1 MINNHKQE
9 LRKRPTYDEMLK
21 QAITSKMKTT
31 VILKKYKKYMLLNN
45 FDFDKMD
52 LMNYKNKERYMN
64 AQVMMADASP
74 EARELRD
81 KATQT
86 LNKEN
91 KATQTDLPNDKA
103 TQTYNFDDMT
113 KILGG
118 SSKSFKSKL
127 ITKAEA
133 EAIAFTYDPDLYDDD
148 DDDDDD
154 KNDDD
159 IDKYRKKL
167 FILMRIIEFMMRS
180 GFSIGQI
187 VAHLTY
193 HTTLTTIQGSELLVN
208 LTMNSLVTSYDIAT
222 AIMNWLNTNVSEEVE
237 LNTSPPISV
246 NSSPPVELSS
256 IADDEQSSSSPITVN
271 SSSTHTVNSSSS
283 EENSNYEIAPP
294 TEIPI
299 PTDAESENEDK
310 DKDKNKEK
318 Q

>member
-1 MINNHKQE
+1 MIKNRKHE

-64 AQVMMADASP
+64 AEVMMA
-74 EARELRD
+74 D

-91 KATQTDLPNDKA
+91 KATQTDLPNDKE

-113 KILGG
+113 KLLGG

-133 EAIAFTYDPDLYDDD
+133 EAEAFTYDPDLYDDN

-154 KNDDD
+154 KKDDD

-167 FILMRIIEFMMRS
+167 FMLMRIIEFMMRS

-222 AIMNWLNTNVSEEVE
+222 AIMNWLNTNVSEEVD
-237 LNTSPPISV
+237 LNTEPPVSV
-246 NSSPPVELSS
+246 HSSP
-256 IADDEQSSSSPITVN
+256 PITVN

-283 EENSNYEIAPP
+283 SEENVNYEIAPL
-294 TEIPI
+294 TDIPV
-299 PTDAESENEDK
+299 PTDAESEDEDK

-318 Q
+318 NN

>member
-45 FDFDKMD
+45 VDFDKMD

-64 AQVMMADASP
+64 AKVMMA
-74 EARELRD
+74 D

-91 KATQTDLPNDKA
+91 KSTQTDLPNDKA

-133 EAIAFTYDPDLYDDD
+133 EAIASTYDPDLYDDD
-148 DDDDDD
+148 DDDDD
-154 KNDDD
+154 KKDDD

-167 FILMRIIEFMMRS
+167 FILMRIIEFMLRT

-187 VAHLTY
+187 AAHLTY

-222 AIMNWLNTNVSEEVE
+222 AIMSWLNTNVSQEIE
-237 LNTSPPISV
+237 LNTTLQSNGGVDLSTSSSPPIRV
-246 NSSPPVELSS
+246 NSSPP
-256 IADDEQSSSSPITVN
+256 ITVH
-271 SSSTHTVNSSSS
+271 SSSTHTVNSSSRSSRASGEASS
-283 EENSNYEIAPP
+283 EENANYEIAPL
-294 TEIPI
+294 TDIPV
-299 PTDAESENEDK
+299 PTDAESEDEDK
-310 DKDKNKEK
+310 DEDKNKKK

>member
-64 AQVMMADASP
+64 AQVMMAD
-74 EARELRD
+74 

-91 KATQTDLPNDKA
+91 KATQTDLPNDKE

-133 EAIAFTYDPDLYDDD
+133 EAIAFTYDPDLYDD

-237 LNTSPPISV
+237 LNTSPPVSV
-246 NSSPPVELSS
+246 NSSP
-256 IADDEQSSSSPITVN
+256 PITVN

-294 TEIPI
+294 TDIPV
-299 PTDAESENEDK
+299 PTDAESENYEDK

>member
-1 MINNHKQE
+1 MINNNKQE

-21 QAITSKMKTT
+21 QTITSKMKTT

-52 LMNYKNKERYMN
+52 LLNYKNRERYMN
-64 AQVMMADASP
+64 AQVMMA
-74 EARELRD
+74 D

-103 TQTYNFDDMT
+103 TTYNFDDMT

-133 EAIAFTYDPDLYDDD
+133 EAIAFTYDPDLFDD

-154 KNDDD
+154 KKDDD

-167 FILMRIIEFMMRS
+167 FILMRIIAFMLRT

-193 HTTLTTIQGSELLVN
+193 HTTTTIQGSELLVN

-222 AIMNWLNTNVSEEVE
+222 AIMDWLNTHVSEEVD
-237 LNTSPPISV
+237 LNTEPPVSV
-246 NSSPPVELSS
+246 HSSP
-256 IADDEQSSSSPITVN
+256 PITVN

-283 EENSNYEIAPP
+283 EENVNYEIAPP

-299 PTDAESENEDK
+299 PTDSESENYEDK
-310 DKDKNKEK
+310 DKDNNKQK
-318 Q
+318 

>member
-31 VILKKYKKYMLLNN
+31 VVLKKYKQYMLLNN

-64 AQVMMADASP
+64 AQVMMA
-74 EARELRD
+74 D

-148 DDDDDD
+148 DDDDD
-154 KNDDD
+154 KKDDD

-167 FILMRIIEFMMRS
+167 FILMRIIEFMLRT

-222 AIMNWLNTNVSEEVE
+222 AIMNWLNTHVSEEVE

-246 NSSPPVELSS
+246 NSSPP
-256 IADDEQSSSSPITVN
+256 ITVN
-271 SSSTHTVNSSSS
+271 SSSTHTVNSSSRSSRASGEASS

-299 PTDAESENEDK
+299 PTDAESENYEDK

>member
-64 AQVMMADASP
+64 AEVMMA
-74 EARELRD
+74 D

-91 KATQTDLPNDKA
+91 KATQTDLPNDKE

-113 KILGG
+113 KLLGG

-133 EAIAFTYDPDLYDDD
+133 EAEAFTYDPDLYDDD

-154 KNDDD
+154 KKDDD

-246 NSSPPVELSS
+246 NSSPP
-256 IADDEQSSSSPITVN
+256 ITVN

-283 EENSNYEIAPP
+283 EENVNYEIAPP

-299 PTDAESENEDK
+299 PTDAESENYEDK

>member
-64 AQVMMADASP
+64 AQVMMA
-74 EARELRD
+74 D

-148 DDDDDD
+148 DDDD

-193 HTTLTTIQGSELLVN
+193 HTTLTTIQGYELLVN

-222 AIMNWLNTNVSEEVE
+222 AIMNWLNTHVSEEVE

-246 NSSPPVELSS
+246 NSSPP
-256 IADDEQSSSSPITVN
+256 ITVN
-271 SSSTHTVNSSSS
+271 SSSTHTVNSSSSS

>member
-1 MINNHKQE
+1 MINNRKHE

-21 QAITSKMKTT
+21 QAMTNKIKTT
-31 VILKKYKKYMLLNN
+31 VIRKKYKKDMLLNN

-52 LMNYKNKERYMN
+52 LMNYTNKERYMN
-64 AQVMMADASP
+64 AQVMMA
-74 EARELRD
+74 D

-91 KATQTDLPNDKA
+91 KATQTDLPNDKE

-113 KILGG
+113 KLLGG
-118 SSKSFKSKL
+118 SSKSFKSKM

-133 EAIAFTYDPDLYDDD
+133 EAEAITYDPDLYDDD

-154 KNDDD
+154 KKDDD
-159 IDKYRKKL
+159 IDRYRKKL
-167 FILMRIIEFMMRS
+167 FMLMRIIEFMMSS

-193 HTTLTTIQGSELLVN
+193 HTTITTIQGSELLVN

-222 AIMNWLNTNVSEEVE
+222 AIMNWLNTNVSEEVD
-237 LNTSPPISV
+237 LNTSPPVSV
-246 NSSPPVELSS
+246 HSSP
-256 IADDEQSSSSPITVN
+256 PITVN

-283 EENSNYEIAPP
+283 EENPNYEIAPP
-294 TEIPI
+294 TDMPV
-299 PTDAESENEDK
+299 PTGVDGDESESENDETEIQNINPAK
-310 DKDKNKEK
+310 TKTT
-318 Q
+318 

>member
-1 MINNHKQE
+1 MINNLKHE

-21 QAITSKMKTT
+21 QAITSKLKTT
-31 VILKKYKKYMLLNN
+31 VILKKYKKDMLLNN
-45 FDFDKMD
+45 FDFDEID

-64 AQVMMADASP
+64 AEVMMA
-74 EARELRD
+74 D

-103 TQTYNFDDMT
+103 TQTYNFDDET
-113 KILGG
+113 KLLGG

-133 EAIAFTYDPDLYDDD
+133 EAEAFTYDPDLYDDD

-154 KNDDD
+154 DDKKDDD
-159 IDKYRKKL
+159 IDKYKKKL
-167 FILMRIIEFMMRS
+167 FMLMRIIELMMRS

-208 LTMNSLVTSYDIAT
+208 LTMNSLVSSYDIAS

-237 LNTSPPISV
+237 LNTSPPVSV
-246 NSSPPVELSS
+246 HSSP
-256 IADDEQSSSSPITVN
+256 PITVN

-283 EENSNYEIAPP
+283 EENPNYEISPP
-294 TEIPI
+294 TDMPI
-299 PTDAESENEDK
+299 PTDAESENDETENQNINPA
-310 DKDKNKEK
+310 KN
-318 Q
+318 

>member
-52 LMNYKNKERYMN
+52 LMNDKNKERYMN
-64 AQVMMADASP
+64 AQVMMA
-74 EARELRD
+74 D

-133 EAIAFTYDPDLYDDD
+133 EAIAFTYDPDLYDD

-237 LNTSPPISV
+237 LNTSPPVSV
-246 NSSPPVELSS
+246 NSSP
-256 IADDEQSSSSPITVN
+256 PITVN

-283 EENSNYEIAPP
+283 RSSRASGEASSEENVNYEIAPP

>member
-64 AQVMMADASP
+64 AQVMMAD
-74 EARELRD
+74 

-118 SSKSFKSKL
+118 SSKNFKSKL

-133 EAIAFTYDPDLYDDD
+133 EAEAFTYDPDLYDDD

-154 KNDDD
+154 KKDDD

-167 FILMRIIEFMMRS
+167 FMLMRIIEFMMRS

-246 NSSPPVELSS
+246 NSSPP
-256 IADDEQSSSSPITVN
+256 ITVN

-283 EENSNYEIAPP
+283 EENVNYEIAPP

-310 DKDKNKEK
+310 DKDKNKDKNKEK

>member
-64 AQVMMADASP
+64 AQVMMM
-74 EARELRD
+74 D

-103 TQTYNFDDMT
+103 TQTYNFDDET

-148 DDDDDD
+148 DDDDD
-154 KNDDD
+154 KKDDD

-167 FILMRIIEFMMRS
+167 FILMRIIEFMLRT

-208 LTMNSLVTSYDIAT
+208 LTMSSLVTSYDIAT

-246 NSSPPVELSS
+246 NSSPP
-256 IADDEQSSSSPITVN
+256 ITVN

-283 EENSNYEIAPP
+283 SEEHSNYEIAPP

>member
-1 MINNHKQE
+1 MINNLKHE

-21 QAITSKMKTT
+21 QAMKSKIKTT
-31 VILKKYKKYMLLNN
+31 VILKKHKKDMLLNN

-64 AQVMMADASP
+64 AEVMMA
-74 EARELRD
+74 D

-103 TQTYNFDDMT
+103 TQTYNFDDET
-113 KILGG
+113 KLLGG

-133 EAIAFTYDPDLYDDD
+133 EAEAFTYDPDLYDDD

-154 KNDDD
+154 KKDDD
-159 IDKYRKKL
+159 IDKYKKKL
-167 FILMRIIEFMMRS
+167 FMLMRIIELMMRS

-193 HTTLTTIQGSELLVN
+193 HTTLTTIQGSELLDT
-208 LTMNSLVTSYDIAT
+208 LTMNSLVSSYDIAS

-237 LNTSPPISV
+237 LSTSPPISV
-246 NSSPPVELSS
+246 HSSPPVELSS
-256 IADDEQSSSSPITVN
+256 IADDEQSSSLPITVN

-283 EENSNYEIAPP
+283 EENPNYEIAPP
-294 TEIPI
+294 TDIPV
-299 PTDAESENEDK
+299 PTGVDGDESEIENDE
-310 DKDKNKEK
+310 DKNKENLK
-318 Q
+318 

>member
-1 MINNHKQE
+1 MINNLKHE

-21 QAITSKMKTT
+21 QAITSKLLKTT

-45 FDFDKMD
+45 FDFDEMD

-64 AQVMMADASP
+64 AEVMMA
-74 EARELRD
+74 D

-103 TQTYNFDDMT
+103 TQTYNFDDET
-113 KILGG
+113 KLLGG

-133 EAIAFTYDPDLYDDD
+133 EAEAFTYDPDLYDDD
-148 DDDDDD
+148 DDDDD
-154 KNDDD
+154 KKDDD

-167 FILMRIIEFMMRS
+167 FMMMRIIEIMMRS

-193 HTTLTTIQGSELLVN
+193 HTTITTIQISELLVN
-208 LTMNSLVTSYDIAT
+208 LTMNSLVSSYDIAS
-222 AIMNWLNTNVSEEVE
+222 AILNWLNTNVSEEVE
-237 LNTSPPISV
+237 LNTEPPVSV
-246 NSSPPVELSS
+246 HSSP
-256 IADDEQSSSSPITVN
+256 PITVN

-283 EENSNYEIAPP
+283 EENPNYEIAPP
-294 TEIPI
+294 TDIPV
-299 PTDAESENEDK
+299 PTDAESENDE
-310 DKDKNKEK
+310 DKNKEK
-318 Q
+318 ENLK

>member
-21 QAITSKMKTT
+21 QAITSKIKTT

-64 AQVMMADASP
+64 AQVMMM
-74 EARELRD
+74 D

-133 EAIAFTYDPDLYDDD
+133 EAIAFTYDPDLYDD

-246 NSSPPVELSS
+246 NSSPP
-256 IADDEQSSSSPITVN
+256 ITVN
-271 SSSTHTVNSSSS
+271 SSSTHTVNSSSRSSRASGEASS

-294 TEIPI
+294 TDIPV
-299 PTDAESENEDK
+299 PTDAESENYEDK

>member
-1 MINNHKQE
+1 MINNLKHE

-21 QAITSKMKTT
+21 QAITSKLKTT
-31 VILKKYKKYMLLNN
+31 VILKKYKKDMLLNN
-45 FDFDKMD
+45 FDFDEIG

-64 AQVMMADASP
+64 AEVMMA
-74 EARELRD
+74 D

-103 TQTYNFDDMT
+103 TQTYSFDDET
-113 KILGG
+113 KLLGG

-133 EAIAFTYDPDLYDDD
+133 EAEAFTYDPDLYDDD
-148 DDDDDD
+148 DDDD
-154 KNDDD
+154 KKDDD
-159 IDKYRKKL
+159 IDKYKKKL
-167 FILMRIIEFMMRS
+167 FMLMRIIELMMRS

-208 LTMNSLVTSYDIAT
+208 LTMNSLVSSYDIAS
-222 AIMNWLNTNVSEEVE
+222 AIMNWLNMNVSEEVE
-237 LNTSPPISV
+237 LNTEPPVSV
-246 NSSPPVELSS
+246 HSSP
-256 IADDEQSSSSPITVN
+256 PITVN

-283 EENSNYEIAPP
+283 EENPNYEIAPP
-294 TEIPI
+294 TDIPV
-299 PTDAESENEDK
+299 PSGVDGDESESENDETENQNTNPSK
-310 DKDKNKEK
+310 TKTT
-318 Q
+318 

>member
-31 VILKKYKKYMLLNN
+31 VILKKYKKDMLLNN

-64 AQVMMADASP
+64 AKSLM
-74 EARELRD
+74 LN

-103 TQTYNFDDMT
+103 TQTYNFDDET
-113 KILGG
+113 KLLGG
-118 SSKSFKSKL
+118 SSKSFTSKL

-133 EAIAFTYDPDLYDDD
+133 EAEAFTYDPDLYDDA
-148 DDDDDD
+148 DDDDD
-154 KNDDD
+154 KKDDD
-159 IDKYRKKL
+159 IDKYKKKQ
-167 FILMRIIEFMMRS
+167 FVLMRIIELMMRS

-208 LTMNSLVTSYDIAT
+208 LTMNSLVTSYDIAS

-237 LNTSPPISV
+237 LNTEPPVSV
-246 NSSPPVELSS
+246 HSSP
-256 IADDEQSSSSPITVN
+256 PITVN

-283 EENSNYEIAPP
+283 EENPNYEIAPP
-294 TEIPI
+294 TDIPV
-299 PTDAESENEDK
+299 PTGVDGDESEIENDETENQNTNPTETK
-310 DKDKNKEK
+310 TT
-318 Q
+318 

>member
-21 QAITSKMKTT
+21 QAITSKMKRT

-64 AQVMMADASP
+64 AQVMMA
-74 EARELRD
+74 D

-133 EAIAFTYDPDLYDDD
+133 EAIAFTYDPDLYDD

-246 NSSPPVELSS
+246 NSSPP
-256 IADDEQSSSSPITVN
+256 ITVN
-271 SSSTHTVNSSSS
+271 SSSTHTVSSSSS
-283 EENSNYEIAPP
+283 EENVNYEIAPP

-299 PTDAESENEDK
+299 PTDAESENYEDK

>member
-1 MINNHKQE
+1 MIKNRKHE

-31 VILKKYKKYMLLNN
+31 VILKKYKKDMLLNN

-64 AQVMMADASP
+64 AQVMMI
-74 EARELRD
+74 D

-91 KATQTDLPNDKA
+91 KATQTDLPNDKE
-103 TQTYNFDDMT
+103 TQTYKFDDMT
-113 KILGG
+113 KLLGG

-133 EAIAFTYDPDLYDDD
+133 EAEAFTYDPDLYDDD

-154 KNDDD
+154 KKDDD

-167 FILMRIIEFMMRS
+167 FMLMRIIEFMMRS

-222 AIMNWLNTNVSEEVE
+222 AIMNWLNTNVSEEVD
-237 LNTSPPISV
+237 LNTEPPVSV
-246 NSSPPVELSS
+246 HSSPPVELSS

-283 EENSNYEIAPP
+283 SEENVNYEIAPL
-294 TEIPI
+294 TDIPV
-299 PTDAESENEDK
+299 PTDAESEDEDK

-318 Q
+318 TIK

>member
-1 MINNHKQE
+1 MIKNRKHE

-31 VILKKYKKYMLLNN
+31 VILKKYKKDMLLNN

-64 AQVMMADASP
+64 AEVMMA
-74 EARELRD
+74 D

-91 KATQTDLPNDKA
+91 KATQTDLPNDKE

-113 KILGG
+113 KLLGG

-133 EAIAFTYDPDLYDDD
+133 EAEAFTYDPDLYDDD

-167 FILMRIIEFMMRS
+167 FMLMRIIEFMMRS

-222 AIMNWLNTNVSEEVE
+222 AIMNWLNTNVSEEVD
-237 LNTSPPISV
+237 LNTEPPVSV
-246 NSSPPVELSS
+246 HSSP
-256 IADDEQSSSSPITVN
+256 PITVN
-271 SSSTHTVNSSSS
+271 SSSTHTVHSSSS
-283 EENSNYEIAPP
+283 EENVNYEIAPP
-294 TEIPI
+294 TDIPV
-299 PTDAESENEDK
+299 PTDAESEDE

-318 Q
+318 T

>member
-64 AQVMMADASP
+64 AQVMMA
-74 EARELRD
+74 D

-237 LNTSPPISV
+237 LSTSPPISV

-256 IADDEQSSSSPITVN
+256 IADDEQSSSLPITVN